1 MALRVLLADESS
13 TIKKVIQ
20 LTLQD
25 YAVEVKAVPVGLDV
39 LPVARAFLPDIIFID
54 ILLPKRSGYEVAQD
68 LRKDPLTQKIPLVMM
83 WSGFLQVDEAKLK
96 ASQVNRKLEKPFE
109 PDELRKIIH
118 DLAPKTASNP
128 ISAFLQ
134 FPDRPDF
141 KEEIVSPPPTMELE
155 SNPEHADLHLDI
167 EVDADEGFRQ
177 VPLHKTPEP
186 SHATE
191 LSQENWQRQDL
202 SQFKINLPQEE
213 SSNDFTKKYMI
224 PEVDLNKAQV
234 SVHGDFEEISFAPDL
249 APQAM
254 ANAAEGSASANAY
267 ALNQEQA
274 EKILREEAKKVLEA
288 VAWKILPDMVER
300 IVREEIN
307 KLLQDTEKSI

>member
-25 YAVEVKAVPVGLDV
+25 YAVEVKAIPVGLDV
-39 LPVARAFLPDIIFID
+39 LPVARAFQPDIIFID
-54 ILLPKRSGYEVAQD
+54 VLLPKRSGYDVAQD
-68 LRKDPLTQKIPLVMM
+68 LRKDPQTQSIPLVMM

-109 PDELRKIIH
+109 PDELRKIIN
-118 DLAPKTASNP
+118 DLVPKTASNP

-141 KEEIVSPPPTMELE
+141 KEDSASLSSTSIATSDEAII
-155 SNPEHADLHLDI
+155 DI
-167 EVDADEGFRQ
+167 DEDEAFKQ
-177 VPLHKTPEP
+177 VPLHKTPEAANTP
-186 SHATE
+186 E
-191 LSQENWQRQDL
+191 FSQESWQRQDL
-202 SQFKINLPQEE
+202 AEFKINMPKEE
-213 SSNDFTKKYMI
+213 SDADFAKKYMI
-224 PEVDLNKAQV
+224 PEVDLDRAQV
-234 SVHGDFEEISFAPDL
+234 SDHGDYEEISFAPNM
-249 APQAM
+249 APQTPASF
-254 ANAAEGSASANAY
+254 NTSLTAEMS
-267 ALNQEQA
+267 
-274 EKILREEAKKVLEA
+274 EKILRDEARKVLEA
-288 VAWKILPDMVER
+288 VAWKIIPDMVER